1 MEFSRYN
8 KNDWDVFDYRFSSLT
23 EYVEHL
29 RTAKTSS
36 TFRSEE
42 LSSQKTGD
50 VDWCGTESFEQ
61 AMQFCLGGEYSSDYD
76 RFDRTRIELEKHNA
90 KRRRAKTKRDVMGF
104 APNVPAYLRGE
115 PLNMFNLQKEQ
126 HEQKKVINLY
136 YNITASAFQNKQE
149 MMNRGICTLALIK
162 DLENAGYIVN
172 LRLFECSKRSG
183 QLLYTEWKVKDA
195 GKPLDY
201 RKCYFPL
208 VNPAFLRRLHFRVV
222 ETTEGLESGWTWGYG
237 QPAEPRDVSQFLGMK
252 ENDFLIN
259 TPQNHG
265 IRGNSITED
274 YDSFVKTL
282 RIEEKLPNLG
292 KGMGD

>member
-8 KNDWDVFDYRFSSLT
+8 KNDWDVLDYRFSSLT

-36 TFRSEE
+36 TFRNRNEG
-42 LSSQKTGD
+42 LASQKIGD

-76 RFDRTRIELEKHNA
+76 RFDRTRIELEKQNA

-149 MMNRGICTLALIK
+149 MMVTLSICACLNVQS
-162 DLENAGYIVN
+162 EAGN
-172 LRLFECSKRSG
+172 CFTPSG
-183 QLLYTEWKVKDA
+183 
-195 GKPLDY
+195 
-201 RKCYFPL
+201 R
-208 VNPAFLRRLHFRVV
+208 
-222 ETTEGLESGWTWGYG
+222 
-237 QPAEPRDVSQFLGMK
+237 
-252 ENDFLIN
+252 
-259 TPQNHG
+259 
-265 IRGNSITED
+265 
-274 YDSFVKTL
+274 
-282 RIEEKLPNLG
+282 
-292 KGMGD
+292 